1 MAKFT
6 KYSGFKN
13 TNSARANFAPLK
25 KRILEM
31 AGEDGLTIPPQVS
44 RSLHY
49 LEHPLCKEA
58 VRGLSMTIHGGT
70 KALLQIQKR
79 VLFKKA
85 FTNPHSA
92 TQAAR
97 SKGKRK
103 SNADGNAAEVAGSDG
118 ANPDDTPANKPSS
131 APAKK
136 ARISKKNQAVKSEEG
151 AQDDQAKASVKA
163 DTPAK
168 KRGAPAKVEAVKE
181 EAASEEDA
189 KKEEETI
196 ESS

>member
-1 MAKFT
+1 MASGNAPQSALTPRETEILIAAFVSLEENKLDMAKFT

-31 AGEDGLTIPPQVS
+31 AGEDGLTIPPQ
-44 RSLHY
+44 
-49 LEHPLCKEA
+49 
-58 VRGLSMTIHGGT
+58 T
-70 KALLQIQKR
+70 
-79 VLFKKA
+79 
-85 FTNPHSA
+85 
-92 TQAAR
+92 AR
-97 SKGKRK
+97 FKGKRK

-136 ARISKKNQAVKSEEG
+136 ARIAKKTQAVKNEEG
-151 AQDDQAKASVKA
+151 AQDGQAKASVKA

-189 KKEEETI
+189 KKEEKTT